1 MAFKIDAG
9 LTVYQLVVN
18 AIEKDVAD
26 YGAPSFCK
34 VGNEQFMA
42 MVEQPAADGEQPTD
56 ISIYKVTPVRDVPTV
71 ELVEFDEDSEDGEG
85 DELEDGEQTE
95 EEEMEDADPN
105 YREEDPDAKD

>member
-9 LTVYQLVVN
+9 LTVYQLVVD
-18 AIEKDVAD
+18 AIEGDVAD

-71 ELVEFDEDSEDGEG
+71 ELVEFDEDTEG
-85 DELEDGEQTE
+85 E
-95 EEEMEDADPN
+95 EEEGEEGEEEIEDADPD
-105 YREEDPDAKD
+105 YQEEDPDAKD

>member
-9 LTVYQLVVN
+9 LTVYQLVVD
-18 AIEKDVAD
+18 AIEGDVAD

-56 ISIYKVTPVRDVPTV
+56 ISIYKVTPVRDVPTI
-71 ELVEFDEDSEDGEG
+71 ELVEFDEDSEGE
-85 DELEDGEQTE
+85 EVEGEEGE
-95 EEEMEDADPN
+95 EEIEDADPD
-105 YREEDPDAKD
+105 YQEEDPDAKD

>member
-9 LTVYQLVVN
+9 LTVYQLVVD
-18 AIEKDVAD
+18 AIEGDVAD

-71 ELVEFDEDSEDGEG
+71 ELVEFDEDSEG
-85 DELEDGEQTE
+85 E
-95 EEEMEDADPN
+95 EEEGEEGEEEIEDADPD
-105 YREEDPDAKD
+105 YQEEDPDAKD

>member
-9 LTVYQLVVN
+9 LTVYQLVVD
-18 AIEKDVAD
+18 AIEGDVAD

-56 ISIYKVTPVRDVPTV
+56 ISIYKVTPVCDVPTV
-71 ELVEFDEDSEDGEG
+71 ELVEFDEDSEG
-85 DELEDGEQTE
+85 E
-95 EEEMEDADPN
+95 EEEGEEGEEEIEDADPD
-105 YREEDPDAKD
+105 YQEEDPDAKD

>member
-9 LTVYQLVVN
+9 LTVYQLVVD
-18 AIEKDVAD
+18 AIEGDVAD

-71 ELVEFDEDSEDGEG
+71 ELVEFDEDSEGE
-85 DELEDGEQTE
+85 EVEGEEGE
-95 EEEMEDADPN
+95 EEEGDDP
-105 YREEDPDAKD
+105 EGGDLDDGDKEML

>member
-9 LTVYQLVVN
+9 LTVYQLVVDG
-18 AIEKDVAD
+18 IEGDVAD

-71 ELVEFDEDSEDGEG
+71 ELVEFDEDSEG
-85 DELEDGEQTE
+85 E
-95 EEEMEDADPN
+95 EEEGEEGEEEIEDADPD
-105 YREEDPDAKD
+105 YQEEDPDAKD